1 VKHACLLFAFLALA
15 AGRAQSPQPAPPARG
30 EPVPGDLAENAGGG
44 SAQNWSMHVFSDA
57 EGYRQMSVRGSEVH
71 PAGPGEINVT
81 DLSITIYSGD
91 AAAHVETMLLSPTA
105 SFFTKVNRASGE
117 KSVRVIRDDL
127 EATGTRWTYDQA
139 QKKVSLDGRV
149 RIVFNAEL
157 KDLLK

>member
-1 VKHACLLFAFLALA
+1 MKYAGLLSAFLALA
-15 AGRAQSPQPAPPARG
+15 IGRAQSPQPARPASSEPRRG
-30 EPVPGDLAENAGGG
+30 ELGENAVGG

-81 DLSITIYSGD
+81 DLSITVYSGD
-91 AAAHVETMLLSPTA
+91 AAAHVDTMLLSPTA
-105 SFFTKVNRASGE
+105 SFFTKENRASGD
-117 KSVRVIRDDL
+117 KSVRLIRDDL
-127 EATGTRWTYDQA
+127 EASGARWTYDQA